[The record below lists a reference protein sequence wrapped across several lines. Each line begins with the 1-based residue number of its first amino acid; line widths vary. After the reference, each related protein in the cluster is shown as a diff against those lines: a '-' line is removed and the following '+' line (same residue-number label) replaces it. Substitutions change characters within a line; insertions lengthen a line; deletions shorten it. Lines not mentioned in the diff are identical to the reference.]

1 MKWKCMHSLNYQLIP
16 EPEEEISED
25 PVNVTRDLTESP
37 NPGSESF
44 SVDISNPNPTNEGM
58 PWT

>member
-1 MKWKCMHSLNYQLIP
+1 MHSLNYQLIP